1 MPVSGTQRFS
11 RSRPCPICGGYEEAP
26 RGRSTRCF
34 GFRSEDGLYAHCTR
48 EEQAG
53 ALERHPES
61 ETYGHRLAGA
71 CRCGVQHG
79 PPAPG
84 GNSTSQIVATYNYT
98 DERGDLLF
106 QVVRYSP
113 KAFRQRR
120 PDDGGFIWNLN
131 GVRRVP
137 YNLPQV
143 IEAPAVFFPEGE
155 KDCQT
160 LGRWGWVA
168 TTCPGG
174 AGKWRDEY
182 CQFFR
187 SKRVAILPDADEPGR
202 RHALQIAHS
211 LLGVAGS
218 VRVVE
223 PPGVKDVTAWV
234 EKGGTKEGLSELVKQ
249 APELDAAGLAELE
262 RKWFPLSHGTGPKC
276 ITSLSELP
284 SVWGLELD
292 LEWLV
297 QEFLATGSV
306 NLLSAE
312 SDTGKTWLAYFIAGA
327 VAQWHPILGR
337 EVRQRKVLY
346 LDGENPLYVVKQR
359 LFDLG
364 IKETPEL
371 KIWGGWNDSPPPG
384 PNSPIVQQFARE
396 HQPLIVYDSL
406 IEFHPGSEQSSNETR
421 DYMRRFRTLAN
432 LGGTVL
438 VLHNCGKAETA
449 KPYRGSSDIKASVD
463 MAYELKKV
471 PEHSETLEDLS
482 IKCFKGRLGPVRN
495 FGMRFE
501 RGVGFVPSERSEDH
515 SIKTTHEV
523 VEDILLA
530 RPGSNQGQVVELAR
544 DRGLSKHQTEAA
556 LKSGPWRTDPGRG
569 REILYYAQDEEFEV
583 DRDLNSRNPAPK
595 RAGIRELT
603 VTC

>member
-1 MPVSGTQRFS
+1 M
-11 RSRPCPICGGYEEAP
+11 
-26 RGRSTRCF
+26 
-34 GFRSEDGLYAHCTR
+34 
-48 EEQAG
+48 
-53 ALERHPES
+53 
-61 ETYGHRLAGA
+61 
-71 CRCGVQHG
+71 
-79 PPAPG
+79 
-84 GNSTSQIVATYNYT
+84 
-98 DERGDLLF
+98 
-106 QVVRYSP
+106 
-113 KAFRQRR
+113 
-120 PDDGGFIWNLN
+120 
-131 GVRRVP
+131 P
-137 YNLPQV
+137 YNLPKLIKQ
-143 IEAPAVFFPEGE
+143 ETVFICEGE
-155 KDCQT
+155 KDCDT
-160 LGRWGWVA
+160 IGGWGWMA
-168 TTCPGG
+168 TTCSGG
-174 AGKWRDEY
+174 AGKWQDEY
-182 CQFFR
+182 CAFF
-187 SKRVAILPDADEPGR
+187 SGKRVVNLADADEPGR
-202 RHALQIAHS
+202 RHALQVARS
-211 LLGVAGS
+211 LLGVAAS

-223 PPGVKDVTAWV
+223 LPGAKDVTEWV
-234 EKGGTKEGLSELVKQ
+234 EKGGTKEGFSELVKRT
-249 APELDAAGLAELE
+249 PELDGAGLAELE
-262 RKWFPLSHGTGPKC
+262 RKWLPVSQGTGRKK
-276 ITSLSELP
+276 ITSVSELP
-284 SVWGLELD
+284 PVWDIEMN

-297 QEFLATGSV
+297 QDFLAAGSV

-327 VAQWHPILGR
+327 VAQGHPILGR

-421 DYMRRFRTLAN
+421 GYMRRFRTLAN

-471 PEHSETLEDLS
+471 PEHSETLENLS
-482 IKCFKGRLGPVRN
+482 IKCFKGRLGPVQN

-556 LKSGPWRTDPGRG
+556 LKSGPWRTEPGRG
-569 REILYYAQDEEFEV
+569 REILYYAPDEEFE
-583 DRDLNSRNPAPK
+583 L
-595 RAGIRELT
+595 IEI
-603 VTC
+603 